1 MPKEDKPL
9 NYLVVIADDEK
20 ALADSLS
27 YAFKR
32 EGYAVH
38 TAYDGRTALAAIEGL
53 KPDLVILDVAM
64 PYLSGFEVLK
74 QMDISHAMGIMMLT
88 AKTELYDKVQGLE
101 LGADD
106 YITKPFELA
115 EVLARASA
123 LMRRLEKVGQQP
135 SEVSANRPKPNRL
148 RVDERSRTVI
158 LDETELML
166 TPKEFDL
173 LWLLC
178 QNPERVYTREQ
189 LLSEVWTIDYE
200 GGDRTVDIHIRRLR
214 KKLGDEGEKAIQTVH
229 RVGYK
234 WVGQRL

>member
-1 MPKEDKPL
+1 MS
-9 NYLVVIADDEK
+9 YLVVIADDEK

-38 TAYDGRTALAAIEGL
+38 TAYDGRAALSAIEGL
-53 KPDLVILDVAM
+53 KPDLVILDVSM
-64 PYLSGFEVLK
+64 PYLTGFEVLK
-74 QMDISHAMGIMMLT
+74 QMEIDHAMGVMMLT
-88 AKTELYDKVQGLE
+88 ARTELYDKVEGLE

-123 LMRRLEKVGQQP
+123 LMRRLEKSNIP
-135 SEVSANRPKPNRL
+135 KAEEVENRPKPSRL
-148 RVDERSRTVI
+148 RIDERSRTVT
-158 LDETELML
+158 LDGVELML

-173 LWLLC
+173 LWLFG
-178 QNPERVYTREQ
+178 QNPERVFTREQ

-214 KKLGDEGEKAIQTVH
+214 KKLGEEGEKAIQTVH

-234 WVGQRL
+234 WLGQRL

>member
-1 MPKEDKPL
+1 M

-38 TAYDGRTALAAIEGL
+38 TVYDGRAALAAIEGL
-53 KPDLVILDVAM
+53 KPDLAILDVSM

-74 QMDISHAMGIMMLT
+74 HMALTHAMGIIMLT
-88 AKTELYDKVQGLE
+88 ARTELYDKVQGLE

-123 LMRRLEKVGQQP
+123 LMRRLEKAGQP
-135 SEVSANRPKPNRL
+135 RAEEWENRPKPYRL
-148 RVDERSRTVI
+148 RVDERSRTVT
-158 LDETELML
+158 LDEEELLL

-189 LLSEVWTIDYE
+189 LLSAVWTIDYE

-214 KKLGDEGEKAIQTVH
+214 KKLGEEGEKVIQTVH

-234 WVGQRL
+234 WVGPRL